1 MARYTGPVCRLCRRE
16 GARLYLKGERCGT
29 SKCAVEKRSSAPG
42 ERSQGRPRRRRVS
55 DYGLR
60 LREKQKLRRT
70 YGVYERQFR
79 GYFEGAARRTGVTAT
94 LLLQTLERRLDNVVY
109 RLGFASS
116 RAQARQLVSHG
127 HLAVDDR
134 PVNIPSY
141 LVGVGQ
147 TVSVVEGSRSAAPI
161 VAALAG
167 AGGRRLPPWLQIE
180 GDSMRGKVISL
191 PERSDIDTQ
200 VQEELVVEYYSR

>member
-127 HLAVDDR
+127 HLAVDDQR
-134 PVNIPSY
+134 VNIPSY
-141 LVGVGQ
+141 LVRVGQ
-147 TVSVVEGSRSAAPI
+147 TISVLEGSRSAAPI
-161 VAALAG
+161 VAAVQG

>member
-16 GARLYLKGERCGT
+16 GTRLYLKGERCGT
-29 SKCAVEKRSSAPG
+29 AKCAVEKRSSAPG
-42 ERSQGRPRRRRVS
+42 ERSQGRPRRRRIS
-55 DYGLR
+55 DYGLQ

-79 GYFEGAARRTGVTAT
+79 QYFAGAARRTGVTAT

-141 LVGVGQ
+141 LVRVGQ
-147 TVSVVEGSRSAAPI
+147 TISVVEGSRSAAPI
-161 VAALAG
+161 VAAVQG

>member
-79 GYFEGAARRTGVTAT
+79 QYFAGAARRTGVTAT

-127 HLAVDDR
+127 HLAVDDQR
-134 PVNIPSY
+134 VNIPSY
-141 LVGVGQ
+141 LVRVGQ
-147 TVSVVEGSRSAAPI
+147 TISVLEGSRSAAPI
-161 VAALAG
+161 IAAVQG

-180 GDSMRGKVISL
+180 GDSMRGKVKSL
-191 PERSDIDTQ
+191 PERTDIDTQ

>member
-16 GARLYLKGERCGT
+16 GTRLYLKGERCGT
-29 SKCAVEKRSSAPG
+29 AKCAVEKRSSAPG
-42 ERSQGRPRRRRVS
+42 ERSQGRPRRRRIS
-55 DYGLR
+55 DYGLQ

-79 GYFEGAARRTGVTAT
+79 QYFAGAARRTGVTAT

-147 TVSVVEGSRSAAPI
+147 AISVVEGSRSAAPI
-161 VAALAG
+161 VAAVQG

-191 PERSDIDTQ
+191 PERSAIDTQ

>member
-29 SKCAVEKRSSAPG
+29 AKCAVEKRSSAPG

-141 LVGVGQ
+141 LVRVGQ
-147 TVSVVEGSRSAAPI
+147 TISVVEGSRSAAPI
-161 VAALAG
+161 VAAVQG

>member
-1 MARYTGPVCRLCRRE
+1 
-16 GARLYLKGERCGT
+16 
-29 SKCAVEKRSSAPG
+29 VEKRSSAPG

-127 HLAVDDR
+127 HLAVDDQR
-134 PVNIPSY
+134 VNIPSY
-141 LVGVGQ
+141 LVRVGQ
-147 TVSVVEGSRSAAPI
+147 TISVLEGSRSAAPI
-161 VAALAG
+161 VAAVQG

>member
-70 YGVYERQFR
+70 YGVYERQVR

-127 HLAVDDR
+127 HLAVDDQR
-134 PVNIPSY
+134 VNIPSY
-141 LVGVGQ
+141 LVRVGQ
-147 TVSVVEGSRSAAPI
+147 TISVLEGSRSAAPI
-161 VAALAG
+161 IAAVLG

>member
-1 MARYTGPVCRLCRRE
+1 MARYRGPVCRLCRRE
-16 GARLYLKGERCGT
+16 GARLFLKGERCGT
-29 SKCAVEKRSSAPG
+29 GKCAVEKRSSAPG
-42 ERSQGRPRRRRVS
+42 ERSQGRLRRRIS
-55 DYGLR
+55 DYGLQ

-79 GYFEGAARRTGVTAT
+79 QYFAEAARRTGVTAT
-94 LLLQTLERRLDNVVY
+94 MLLQTLERRLDNVVY

-127 HLAVDDR
+127 HFAVDDR

-141 LVGVGQ
+141 LVRVGQ
-147 TVSVVEGSRSAAPI
+147 SVAVVEGSRTAAPI
-161 VAALAG
+161 VAAVES

-180 GDSMRGKVISL
+180 GDSMRGRVISL
-191 PERSDIDTQ
+191 PERADIDTQ